1 MNGIAGFVYRVATTH
16 HRFKTV
22 LSVAGAVF
30 WYGTVAVAM
39 LFSPWVDSRLGLSL
53 HIAAAVRLPVA
64 IVLLL
69 AGAPMVVWT
78 IARFLRARGSP
89 IPFSPPPVFVT
100 DGFYKVVRNP
110 MHLGWTLVIAGVGV
124 LRQSFTLLLVFT
136 PAFVLA
142 HVLYIKLIEEKEL
155 EEKFGRAYRD
165 YKKRVGM
172 FLLRWRVCHSEKRSD
187 E

>member
-16 HRFKTV
+16 HRFKTL
-22 LSVAGAVF
+22 LSIAGAIF
-30 WYGTVAVAM
+30 WYGSVM
-39 LFSPWVDSRLGLSL
+39 LAILLSPWADNQLGLSL

-69 AGAPMVVWT
+69 VGAPMVVWT

-89 IPFSPPPVFVT
+89 IPFSPPPTFVT
-100 DGFYKVVRNP
+100 DGLYKVVRNP

-142 HVLYIKLIEEKEL
+142 HIIYIKLIEEKEL
-155 EEKFGRAYRD
+155 EEKFGQAYRE

-172 FLLRWRVCHSEKRSD
+172 FLPRWRRN
-187 E
+187 